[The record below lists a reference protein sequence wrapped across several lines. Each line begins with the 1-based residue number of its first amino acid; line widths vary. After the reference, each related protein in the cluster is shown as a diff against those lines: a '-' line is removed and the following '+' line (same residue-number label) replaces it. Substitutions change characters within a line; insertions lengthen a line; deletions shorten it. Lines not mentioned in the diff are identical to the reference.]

1 MKRDIRDFLND
12 ILLYSAKAQEVLA
25 RGVTKIDQFTD
36 EGMILILCLQ
46 IIGEAVKR
54 IPEEVRNSHPE
65 IPWKR
70 VAGLRDRLIHDYW
83 GTDMPIVM
91 FVVRENL
98 PKLEKTVNQIL
109 QELENQ

>member
-1 MKRDIRDFLND
+1 MTR
-12 ILLYSAKAQEVLA
+12 
-25 RGVTKIDQFTD
+25 IDQFTD

-46 IIGEAVKR
+46 LIGEAVKQ
-54 IPEEVRNSHPE
+54 IPDEIRNRYPE

-70 VAGLRDRLIHDYW
+70 VAGLRDKLIHDYW

-98 PKLEKTVNQIL
+98 PKLQETVKKIL
-109 QELENQ
+109 QELEK

>member
-12 ILLYSAKAQEVLA
+12 IIAYSEKAQEVLD
-25 RGVTKIDQFTD
+25 RGVKQIDQFSD

-46 IIGEAVKR
+46 IIGEAVKQ
-54 IPEEVRNSHPE
+54 IPEEIRANYPD

-70 VAGLRDRLIHDYW
+70 VAGLRDKLIHDYW

-98 PKLEKTVNQIL
+98 PKLKSTVKQIL
-109 QELENQ
+109 QDIEN

>member
-12 ILLYSAKAQEVLA
+12 IIAYSEKAQEVLD
-25 RGVTKIDQFTD
+25 RGGKQIDQFSD

-46 IIGEAVKR
+46 IIGEAVKQ
-54 IPEEVRNSHPE
+54 IPEEIRANYPD

-70 VAGLRDRLIHDYW
+70 VAGLRDKLIHDYW

-98 PKLEKTVNQIL
+98 PKLKSTVKQIL
-109 QELENQ
+109 QDIEN

>member
-1 MKRDIRDFLND
+1 
-12 ILLYSAKAQEVLA
+12 
-25 RGVTKIDQFTD
+25 
-36 EGMILILCLQ
+36 MILILCLQ
-46 IIGEAVKR
+46 IIGEAVKQ
-54 IPEEVRNSHPE
+54 IPEEVRNRYPE

-98 PKLEKTVNQIL
+98 PKLDETVHQIL
-109 QELENQ
+109 QELEN

>member
-12 ILLYSAKAQEVLA
+12 ILLYSAKAQEVLS

-46 IIGEAVKR
+46 VIGEAVKQ
-54 IPEEVRNSHPE
+54 IPDDIRNRYPD

-70 VAGLRDRLIHDYW
+70 FAGLRDKLIHDYW

-98 PKLEKTVNQIL
+98 PELQETVKKVL
-109 QELENQ
+109 QELEN

>member
-12 ILLYSAKAQEVLA
+12 IIAYSEKAQEVLD
-25 RGVTKIDQFTD
+25 RGVKQIDQFSD

-46 IIGEAVKR
+46 IIGEAVKQ
-54 IPEEVRNSHPE
+54 IPEEIRGNYPD

-70 VAGLRDRLIHDYW
+70 VAGLRDKLIHDYW

-98 PKLEKTVNQIL
+98 PKLKSTVKQIL
-109 QELENQ
+109 QDIEN

>member
-12 ILLYSAKAQEVLA
+12 IILYSAKAQEVLN
-25 RGVTKIDQFTD
+25 RGVKKIDQFSD

-46 IIGEAVKR
+46 IIGEAVKQ
-54 IPEEVRNSHPE
+54 IPDEIRNRYPN

-70 VAGLRDRLIHDYW
+70 VAGLRDKLIHDYW

-98 PKLEKTVNQIL
+98 PKLHETVKEIL
-109 QELENQ
+109 QDIEN

>member
-12 ILLYSAKAQEVLA
+12 IIAYSEKAQEVLD
-25 RGVTKIDQFTD
+25 RGVKHINQFSD

-46 IIGEAVKR
+46 IIGEAVKQ
-54 IPEEVRNSHPE
+54 IPDEIRANYPD

-70 VAGLRDRLIHDYW
+70 VAGLRDKLIHDYW

-98 PKLEKTVNQIL
+98 PKLKSTVKQIL
-109 QELENQ
+109 QDIEN